1 MVADLAGPAEIAQPA
16 FAARS
21 GFLGSL
27 LYWLTVHHFQSLS
40 PLEGKA
46 LLVSV
51 FILHGVLVDLFRYC
65 MPLLVIVLTIPE
77 PLSDETSELPLKLV
91 LIMAI
96 HQAGH

>member
-1 MVADLAGPAEIAQPA
+1 MGFAGPAEIAQPA

-46 LLVSV
+46 LIVSM
-51 FILHGVLVDLFRYC
+51 FILHGVLVDVFR
-65 MPLLVIVLTIPE
+65 
-77 PLSDETSELPLKLV
+77 
-91 LIMAI
+91 
-96 HQAGH
+96 